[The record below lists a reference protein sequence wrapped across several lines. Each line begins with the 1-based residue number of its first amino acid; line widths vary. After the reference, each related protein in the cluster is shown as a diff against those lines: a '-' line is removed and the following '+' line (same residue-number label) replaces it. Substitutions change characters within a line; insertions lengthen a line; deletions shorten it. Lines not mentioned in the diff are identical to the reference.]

1 MNRTVRVVFAVVLVL
16 GLALLGIEIGW
27 AQGGDHA
34 GTADTPRGWQS
45 SQQCKEC
52 HQDVWDEWHGSH
64 HQIAYL
70 NPDVRLLSD
79 DFRNKE
85 CQACHLPRPVS
96 ITGYG
101 QRTLPRMTLP
111 DEGVSCL
118 TCHLGKAGEILGR
131 REIKTAPCRPQQSAE
146 LVSVEMCASCH
157 NQHGTT
163 DQWRATRYPQEGKD
177 CNSCHMPEVERQ
189 LQAGRKRKGYGH
201 VFHGAHD
208 KAILQSAGTFE
219 AVAADGELVMS
230 YENTSAGHNV
240 PTEARH
246 RALDIVFRFQLADGS
261 QSEWQRAYRFR
272 QPYRDEPGENT
283 QLPADQKKVV
293 RVPVPEDATKAE
305 ARLWYRLTPFVLD
318 DDPKSTLLFEREV
331 SLR

>member
-163 DQWRATRYPQEGKD
+163 ATTSTAPPTNGGPATMPGRARNATPATCRKSSGSCRPAARGRATAM
-177 CNSCHMPEVERQ
+177 CS
-189 LQAGRKRKGYGH
+189 
-201 VFHGAHD
+201 
-208 KAILQSAGTFE
+208 T
-219 AVAADGELVMS
+219 
-230 YENTSAGHNV
+230 
-240 PTEARH
+240 ARMTKPSS
-246 RALDIVFRFQLADGS
+246 RALAPSRRWRQVGS
-261 QSEWQRAYRFR
+261 WS
-272 QPYRDEPGENT
+272 
-283 QLPADQKKVV
+283 
-293 RVPVPEDATKAE
+293 
-305 ARLWYRLTPFVLD
+305 
-318 DDPKSTLLFEREV
+318 
-331 SLR
+331 